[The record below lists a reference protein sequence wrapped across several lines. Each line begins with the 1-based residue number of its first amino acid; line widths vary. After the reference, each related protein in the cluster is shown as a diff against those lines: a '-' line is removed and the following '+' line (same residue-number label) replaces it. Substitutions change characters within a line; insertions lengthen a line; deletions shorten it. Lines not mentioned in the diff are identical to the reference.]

1 MSVRINEYYK
11 IDSLSNTMSFSE
23 YKNKVL
29 GDDDFVY
36 AIKDDTLYAYK
47 VINYTQDIVHEYNGG
62 NIYEFKIKDLK

>member
-1 MSVRINEYYK
+1 
-11 IDSLSNTMSFSE
+11 MSFSE

-29 GDDDFVY
+29 GDNDFVY

-62 NIYEFKIKDLK
+62 NIYEFKIKNLK